1 MEKIIAVV
9 FAVFIPYCVHPYL
22 LRRVAVLPGR
32 ARNLVIQYCFAA
44 LLAWVVAFV
53 GHWIMGT
60 HFEWKAQML
69 VVVGIGVAN
78 AVACYWHWK
87 ATAINQAITSLS
99 TWLDDIIPLVL
110 GLFILNEFQFLNAMV
125 VVGIILA
132 VGSAILFATQTASL
146 DGVKPSSVRQIY
158 KYILMYSVIWGVAGF
173 AMRYLSVKENM
184 LVWDFIS
191 SWYSGSIV
199 GALAVYYLADQTD
212 RGDASTLRE
221 AMKKTAML
229 TGSVVSSLAATY
241 WAKSLVPLVFTQP
254 IFMVSE
260 MVFPTMIGLFI
271 FGEHKHFTRLGW
283 ILIFC
288 GLVGGLIIATHLPK

>member
-1 MEKIIAVV
+1 M
-9 FAVFIPYCVHPYL
+9 L
-22 LRRVAVLPGR
+22 GGG
-32 ARNLVIQYCFAA
+32 ARNLVIQYFFAA
-44 LLAWVVAFV
+44 IVAWVAASA

-69 VVVGIGVAN
+69 VVAVIGVAN

-99 TWLDDIIPLVL
+99 TWLDDIIPLLL

-125 VVGIILA
+125 AIGIMLA
-132 VGSAILFATQTASL
+132 VVSAVLFATQTTSL
-146 DGVKPSSVRQIY
+146 SGVKPGAVFQIY
-158 KYILMYSVIWGVAGF
+158 KYILAYSFIWGVAGF
-173 AMRYLSVKENM
+173 AMRYLSVKNDM

-191 SWYSGSIV
+191 SWYSGSV
-199 GALAVYYLADQTD
+199 FGALAVYGLADASD
-212 RGDASTLRE
+212 KGEPSTLRE
-221 AMKKTAML
+221 AMKKIAML

-260 MVFPTMIGLFI
+260 MVFPTMVGLFI
-271 FGEHKHFTRLGW
+271 FGERKHFTRLGW
-283 ILIFC
+283 LLMLAGLI
-288 GLVGGLIIATHLPK
+288 GGLIIATHLQK